1 MKKLNDLA
9 IETYFNVSNFKRKIT
24 KKLRDDKGQF
34 VMDNAVVIV
43 IIVALAAVALT
54 LIISYVKGDLATKV
68 KSSIDN
74 LFSQS

>member
-9 IETYFNVSNFKRKIT
+9 IATYFNVTNFKRKIT
-24 KKLRDDKGQF
+24 KKLREDKGQF

-43 IIVALAAVALT
+43 IIVAVAAVVLT
-54 LIISYVKGDLATKV
+54 LLISYLKGDLATKV